1 MKGGD
6 MSTTPRTFLKVGE
19 FLGVDDFLVSPNGI
33 FFAVQQSD
41 GNFCIYHG
49 SSPSDNHGGVWC
61 SMQHPGEGN
70 YFAVQQ
76 SDGNFCVYHGTSPSD
91 NHGGVWCSMQH
102 PGEGDYF
109 AIIQDDGNFCV
120 YRGTGPSDNHGG
132 VWCSMQTDPVADFT
146 ISHIEYDVAAAQ
158 ILKSGPAEL
167 YRQTVRNSTQTDQ
180 TSTIEG
186 SESVEQTSSWSDS
199 LGITVGVS
207 TSFACGVPLVAEGKV
222 DVSVEANNT
231 YTWSGSETKNKTW
244 SWSAP
249 LNVPAGSVA
258 SVIVST
264 TLSTIAVPYAL
275 TGTFVFKSGV
285 RMPGTVT
292 GLYTG
297 SNSHDLTVTYATLD
311 PTTGRLAVSSPPTG

>member
-1 MKGGD
+1 
-6 MSTTPRTFLKVGE
+6 
-19 FLGVDDFLVSPNGI
+19 
-33 FFAVQQSD
+33 
-41 GNFCIYHG
+41 
-49 SSPSDNHGGVWC
+49 
-61 SMQHPGEGN
+61 
-70 YFAVQQ
+70 
-76 SDGNFCVYHGTSPSD
+76 
-91 NHGGVWCSMQH
+91 MQH

-109 AIIQDDGNFCV
+109 EIIQDDGNFCV